1 MVGLNPCEVKLVNHN
16 QLFFCNEV
24 RQNKKNNICHS
35 VLEIVKVQFCETF
48 VSVTNIQVDA
58 YLFMYGYS
66 GHGVQ
71 NLFLTRSRGQ
81 KCLKAIGSE
90 QWFSKCSPEI
100 PEGP

>member
-1 MVGLNPCEVKLVNHN
+1 M
-16 QLFFCNEV
+16 
-24 RQNKKNNICHS
+24 
-35 VLEIVKVQFCETF
+35 
-48 VSVTNIQVDA
+48 DA